1 MSFIKKILFLY
12 LLIFSSQSIQSQEH
26 TTIQSDSASTYQ
38 PDYTQKYTPNISLI
52 DSIINF
58 SKSYLGSPYRGGND
72 GPNSFDCSGF
82 TSFVFRNF
90 GIKLGRSSSD
100 QAEQVPTVSKE
111 EIAPGDLVFY
121 NGRRRGSRVGHVG
134 MVVSKHENGNF
145 DFIHS
150 ASSVGISISNSEAD
164 YYSRRFVKAGRVIQL
179 DTLMAR
185 TTQNTQTYR
194 TKSVNQAS
202 LKTDTIAENS
212 IPTTA
217 TTIVKKTI
225 PAKYHTVKSGETLSG
240 IADKYGMSVSQLKK
254 KNNLKKDF
262 LALKQR
268 LKIKDEQHIEVVQ
281 KAKQKP
287 VKEIVSTTQLT
298 ETTTTTTKEKSSQS
312 TIYHSVQKGETLFSI
327 SKKYAVSIDN
337 IKEINSLKN
346 SSIFKGQRLLI
357 SQQTVI
363 ENTQTEII
371 QSKNIE
377 TLATDKSDFAQTEQK
392 IATENKLLNNGTHI
406 VTKGE
411 TLQSISKQYGI
422 KITDLKELNNL
433 TTDNIQA
440 GQKLITP
447 SANTDKAKVAKKKT
461 KTHTVKS
468 GETLSEI
475 AEKYNCKV
483 SDLKKWNNKS
493 SNKLSLGEKLKI
505 MH

>member
-1 MSFIKKILFLY
+1 MSFIKNYIFIL
-12 LLIFSSQSIQSQEH
+12 LLIFSSQSILSQEH
-26 TTIQSDSASTYQ
+26 TTIQSDSLPDQ
-38 PDYTQKYTPNISLI
+38 PAKYTQLYTPNISLI

-58 SKSYLGSPYRGGND
+58 SKSYLGSPYRGGHD

-100 QAEQVPTVSKE
+100 QADQVPTVSNE
-111 EIAPGDLVFY
+111 DIAPGDLVFF
-121 NGRRRGSRVGHVG
+121 NGHRRGSRVGHVG

-164 YYSRRFVKAGRVIQL
+164 YYTRRFIKAGRVIQL

-185 TTQNTQTYR
+185 SGNTTQATRSKNHQNAAIENDTT
-194 TKSVNQAS
+194 TVNKVPA
-202 LKTDTIAENS
+202 TV
-212 IPTTA
+212 

-225 PAKYHTVKSGETLSG
+225 PAKYHIVKSGETLSE
-240 IADKYGMSVSQLKK
+240 IADKYGMSISQLKK
-254 KNNLKKDF
+254 KNKLKKDF

-268 LKIKDEQHIEVVQ
+268 LIIKDEQHIEVVQ
-281 KAKQKP
+281 KVRQTP
-287 VKEIVSTTQLT
+287 I
-298 ETTTTTTKEKSSQS
+298 KEKVTTSTPIEIAATTDKDESSQLP
-312 TIYHSVQKGETLFSI
+312 TYHSVQKGETLFSI
-327 SKKYAVSIDN
+327 SKKYAVSIDDL
-337 IKEINSLKN
+337 KELNKLK
-346 SSIFKGQRLLI
+346 SGSIFKGQRLLI
-357 SQQTVI
+357 SQQTVT
-363 ENTQTEII
+363 ENIQTE
-371 QSKNIE
+371 K
-377 TLATDKSDFAQTEQK
+377 AQTKTFETS
-392 IATENKLLNNGTHI
+392 ATEKIESAKTEHKITSESKLLKNGIHI
-406 VTKGE
+406 VSKGE

-422 KITDLKELNNL
+422 KIAELKELNNM

-447 SANTDKAKVAKKKT
+447 SDNTNKLVSAKKKT

-505 MH
+505 MY